1 VWYNI
6 YKETQFGKTEAI
18 MNYIERI
25 NMLKKERKIT
35 NQDLAQMTD
44 IPLGTLSKMLAGY
57 SFSPK
62 LSYIVSIAT
71 AFNVSIDYLI
81 SGTEE
86 NNNNYTLTDEEI
98 KHIEKLRALPERSR
112 ALVEV
117 VMDKEFEMIAETER
131 KAAASEES
139 SKKAKVLRT
148 LPEGFERKE
157 IPLFDL
163 PVSAGPG
170 EFLGTDSAARD
181 SIKINVTSATSTAS
195 YAVRVHGNSMEPK
208 YKNGDTL
215 IVEECNSVEYGELGI
230 FVLDGDGYFKRFE
243 GDRLVSL
250 NPDYGDILL
259 NQFNEAVCC
268 GRVLG
273 KLKKR

>member
-1 VWYNI
+1 
-6 YKETQFGKTEAI
+6 
-18 MNYIERI
+18 MDYIERI
-25 NMLKKERKIT
+25 NKLKKERKIT
-35 NQDLAQMTD
+35 NAELSARTE

-57 SFSPK
+57 SDSPK
-62 LSYIVSIAT
+62 LSYIVAIAT
-71 AFNVSIDYLI
+71 VFNVSIDYII

-86 NNNNYTLTDEEI
+86 NTNNYTLTEDEI
-98 KHIEKLRALPERSR
+98 KHVEKLRALPERSR

-117 VMDKEFEMIAETER
+117 IMYKEFEMLSETEA
-131 KAAASEES
+131 KIEE
-139 SKKAKVLRT
+139 KKDSPKGAKILRT
-148 LPEGFERKE
+148 LPEGFERRD

-170 EFLGTDSAARD
+170 EFLGTDTNTRD
-181 SIKINVTSATSTAS
+181 SIKINVTAATATAS

-230 FVLDGDGYFKRFE
+230 FVLDGDGYFKKYA

-259 NQFNEAVCC
+259 NQFSEAVCC

>member
-1 VWYNI
+1 
-6 YKETQFGKTEAI
+6 

-25 NMLKKERKIT
+25 NKLKKERKIT
-35 NQDLAQMTD
+35 NQDLAVMTE

-57 SFSPK
+57 SYSPK
-62 LSYIVSIAT
+62 LSYIVAIAT

-81 SGTEE
+81 SGAEE
-86 NNNNYTLTDEEI
+86 NNNNYTLTEDEI

-117 VMDKEFEMIAETER
+117 IMDKEFEMITEAE
-131 KAAASEES
+131 SEITANS
-139 SKKAKVLRT
+139 DVSKKAKVLRT
-148 LPEGFERKE
+148 LPEGFERRE

-170 EFLGTDSAARD
+170 EFLGTDSDARD

-195 YAVRVHGNSMEPK
+195 FAVRVNGNSMEPK
-208 YKNGDTL
+208 YRNGDTL

-230 FVLDGDGYFKRFE
+230 FVLDGNGYFKKYA

-259 NQFNEAVCC
+259 NQFNSAICC
-268 GRVLG
+268 GKVLG

>member
-1 VWYNI
+1 M
-6 YKETQFGKTEAI
+6 EAA

-35 NQDLAQMTD
+35 NQDLAAMTD

-57 SFSPK
+57 SYSPK

-71 AFNVSIDYLI
+71 AFNVSIDYLV
-81 SGTEE
+81 SGAEE
-86 NNNNYTLTDEEI
+86 NTNNYTLTDDEI
-98 KHIEKLRALPERSR
+98 KHVEKLRALSDRSR

-117 VMDKEFEMIAETER
+117 IMDKELEMNAETER
-131 KAAASEES
+131 AEVESKAAPTR
-139 SKKAKVLRT
+139 AKLLRT

-170 EFLGTDSAARD
+170 EFLGTDSNARD
-181 SIKINVTSATSTAS
+181 TIKININSATATAS

-208 YKNGDTL
+208 YRNGDTL
-215 IVEECNSVEYGELGI
+215 IVEECNAVEYGELGI

-273 KLKKR
+273 KLKRR

>member
-1 VWYNI
+1 
-6 YKETQFGKTEAI
+6 

-25 NMLKKERKIT
+25 NKLKKERKIT
-35 NQDLAQMTD
+35 NQDLAVMTD

-71 AFNVSIDYLI
+71 AFNVSIDYLV

-86 NNNNYTLTDEEI
+86 NNNNYTLTDDEI

-112 ALVEV
+112 ALIEV
-117 VMDKEFEMIAETER
+117 VMDKEFEMIDHTKEAD
-131 KAAASEES
+131 AASNEAPTR
-139 SKKAKVLRT
+139 AKVLRT

-157 IPLFDL
+157 IPLFEL

-170 EFLGTDSAARD
+170 EFLGADTDVRD

-208 YKNGDTL
+208 YRNGDTL

-230 FVLDGDGYFKRFE
+230 FVLDGDGYFKKFE
-243 GDRLVSL
+243 GD
-250 NPDYGDILL
+250 
-259 NQFNEAVCC
+259 
-268 GRVLG
+268 
-273 KLKKR
+273 